1 MLMTIFVLETVKFIK
16 QRKIIVRTIFGFVF
30 PAVICREGTIYDPCS
45 TPCPETCGDPPGG
58 YNCTIEGCIEN
69 CRCPDDK
76 VLDGDHCVDK
86 SECGCT
92 LDNGQYLPVSFFTM
106 LDW

>member
-1 MLMTIFVLETVKFIK
+1 MAGEIICILFIIFPLFIYIK
-16 QRKIIVRTIFGFVF
+16 LAINC
-30 PAVICREGTIYDPCS
+30 PEGTIYDPCS

-58 YNCTIEGCIEN
+58 YNCTIDGCIEN

-76 VLDGDHCVDK
+76 VLDGDHCVDR

-92 LDNGQYLPVSFFTM
+92 LDNGLYLPVSVN
-106 LDW
+106 